1 MLNSTRFSFDSIC
14 RHIEEDLQ
22 AQQIPTPKSVDEM
35 SDEEKNYFF
44 FKVHDL
50 DGNDKLDGL
59 EIFYSATHH
68 SDSGS
73 GVTDDEGHQHE
84 HNDEQQNEI
93 DPAIEKK
100 NEIDNE
106 KHESETGDSTQN
118 SSVTNLKLLEI
129 DGNDEGGNKNL
140 NHIIGMLEKEAK
152 LRINL
157 SRSSLNIWFFSS
169 ISDVL
174 DNFLN
179 LADLNNDGYLN
190 YAEYAAAVKLGNAM
204 AHAEQHPEL

>member
-1 MLNSTRFSFDSIC
+1 
-14 RHIEEDLQ
+14 
-22 AQQIPTPKSVDEM
+22 M

-68 SDSGS
+68 SDSEATGES
-73 GVTDDEGHQHE
+73 HQHHHE
-84 HNDEQQNEI
+84 HEQQNEI
-93 DPAIEKK
+93 DPAIE
-100 NEIDNE
+100 NSGETNE
-106 KHESETGDSTQN
+106 KHESETGESPRDSTQN
-118 SSVTNLKLLEI
+118 SSVTNLKLIEI
-129 DGNDEGGNKNL
+129 NANDDSGNKNL
-140 NHIIGMLEKEAK
+140 NHIIGMLKK
-152 LRINL
+152 DQSNRRKIFPMNL
-157 SRSSLNIWFFSS
+157 SRSELNNWFFLS

-204 AHAEQHPEL
+204 ANAEQHPEL